1 MRLLAISG
9 SLRRDSYNTQLL
21 RAAGELAA
29 DGIEVELYEGLA
41 TIPPYD
47 SDEEA
52 LGTPAPVA
60 DLKRRIAAAD
70 VVLIATPEYNS
81 SIPGQ
86 LKNALDWVSRPI
98 KESPFRSK
106 PTAVIGASTSA
117 YGGVWAQAELR
128 KVLGIM
134 GARVVEG
141 EVAVPNAA
149 EQFDADGRL
158 THEETREQL
167 AQLLEDLVASAQ
179 PGLAASAITRRLARG
194 NNASGSARKPTARR
208 HSATTLLVE
217 QTGGVRP

>member
-1 MRLLAISG
+1 MRILAISG

-29 DGIEVELYEGLA
+29 DGLDVERYEGLA
-41 TIPPYD
+41 AIPPYD
-47 SDEEA
+47 GDVEA
-52 LGTPAPVA
+52 LGTPASVVE
-60 DLKRRIAAAD
+60 LKRRIAAAD

-106 PTAVIGASTSA
+106 PTAVVGASTSA

-128 KVLGIM
+128 KVLGM
-134 GARVVEG
+134 LGARVVEG

-149 EQFDADGRL
+149 DHFDTYGRL
-158 THEETREQL
+158 VHEETRRQL
-167 AQLLEDLVASAQ
+167 AQLLDDLVA
-179 PGLAASAITRRLARG
+179 AAEPVAA
-194 NNASGSARKPTARR
+194 AA
-208 HSATTLLVE
+208 
-217 QTGGVRP
+217 

>member
-1 MRLLAISG
+1 MLVLAISG

-29 DGIEVELYEGLA
+29 NGIDVELYQDLA

-52 LGTPAPVA
+52 LGMPAPVA

-98 KESPFRSK
+98 KENPLRNK
-106 PTAVIGASTSA
+106 PTAVIGASASA

-128 KVLGIM
+128 KVVGVM
-134 GARVVEG
+134 GARLVEG
-141 EVAVPNAA
+141 NVAVPHAA
-149 EQFDADGRL
+149 EQFDTDGRL
-158 THEETREQL
+158 TNNETRQQL
-167 AQLLEDLVASAQ
+167 ARLLDDLV
-179 PGLAASAITRRLARG
+179 GAAR
-194 NNASGSARKPTARR
+194 PPQFTAA
-208 HSATTLLVE
+208 ATA
-217 QTGGVRP
+217 

>member
-1 MRLLAISG
+1 MRALAISG
-9 SLRRDSYNTQLL
+9 SLRRESYNTQLL
-21 RAAGELAA
+21 RAAEELAPNGLEI
-29 DGIEVELYEGLA
+29 DTYDGLA
-41 TIPPYD
+41 QVPPYD

-52 LGTPAPVA
+52 LGTPPSVA

-98 KESPFRSK
+98 KESPFRGK

-128 KVLGIM
+128 KVLGIL

-141 EVAVPNAA
+141 EVVVPHAA
-149 EQFDADGRL
+149 EHFDTEGRL
-158 THEETREQL
+158 SAGEARDQL
-167 AQLLEDLVASAQ
+167 AQLLDDLVVATK
-179 PGLAASAITRRLARG
+179 PVAAAA
-194 NNASGSARKPTARR
+194 
-208 HSATTLLVE
+208 
-217 QTGGVRP
+217 

>member
-1 MRLLAISG
+1 MRALAISG
-9 SLRRDSYNTQLL
+9 SLRRESYNTQLL
-21 RAAGELAA
+21 RAAEELAP
-29 DGIEVELYEGLA
+29 DELEIDVYDGLA
-41 TIPPYD
+41 QIPPYD

-98 KESPFRSK
+98 KDSPFRSK

-128 KVLGIM
+128 KVLGII

-141 EVAVPNAA
+141 DIAVPHAF
-149 EQFDADGRL
+149 EQFDAEGRL
-158 THEETREQL
+158 TNDETREQL
-167 AQLLEDLVASAQ
+167 AQLLDDLVAAAQ
-179 PGLAASAITRRLARG
+179 P
-194 NNASGSARKPTARR
+194 PQFTAT
-208 HSATTLLVE
+208 ATA
-217 QTGGVRP
+217 

>member
-9 SLRRDSYNTQLL
+9 SLRHGSYNTRLL

-29 DGIEVELYEGLA
+29 DGIEVELYEDLA

-52 LGTPAPVA
+52 LGSPSPVA
-60 DLKRRIAAAD
+60 DLKRRIAATD
-70 VVLIATPEYNS
+70 LVLIATPEYNS

-98 KESPFRSK
+98 KENPLRNK

-128 KVLGIM
+128 KVLGII
-134 GARVVEG
+134 GARIVEG
-141 EVAVPNAA
+141 NVAVPHAA

-158 THEETREQL
+158 TNNETRQQL
-167 AQLLEDLVASAQ
+167 AQLLDDLV
-179 PGLAASAITRRLARG
+179 GAAG
-194 NNASGSARKPTARR
+194 PPQFTAA
-208 HSATTLLVE
+208 ATA
-217 QTGGVRP
+217 

>member
-128 KVLGIM
+128 KVLGII
-134 GARVVEG
+134 GARVVEAD
-141 EVAVPNAA
+141 VAVPNAA
-149 EQFDADGRL
+149 EHFDAEGRL
-158 THEETREQL
+158 TNDETREQL
-167 AQLLEDLVASAQ
+167 AQLLDDLANAAQ
-179 PGLAASAITRRLARG
+179 P
-194 NNASGSARKPTARR
+194 PQFTAT
-208 HSATTLLVE
+208 ATA
-217 QTGGVRP
+217 

>member
-1 MRLLAISG
+1 MRILGISG

-21 RAAGELAA
+21 RAAGELAPG
-29 DGIEVELYEGLA
+29 DLDVELYDGLA
-41 TIPPYD
+41 AIPPYD

-52 LGTPAPVA
+52 LGTPLSVA

-98 KESPFRSK
+98 KESPFRGK

-128 KVLGIM
+128 KVLGIL

-149 EQFDADGRL
+149 EHFDVEGRL
-158 THEETREQL
+158 VHEETREQL
-167 AQLLEDLVASAQ
+167 AQLLDDLVAATK
-179 PGLAASAITRRLARG
+179 PVVVAA
-194 NNASGSARKPTARR
+194 
-208 HSATTLLVE
+208 
-217 QTGGVRP
+217 

>member
-21 RAAGELAA
+21 RAAEEFASDELE
-29 DGIEVELYEGLA
+29 IELYEDLA
-41 TIPPYD
+41 TMPPYD

-52 LGTPAPVA
+52 LGTPTPVA
-60 DLKRRIAAAD
+60 DLKRRITAAD

-128 KVLGIM
+128 KVLGVL

-141 EVAVPNAA
+141 DVAVPHAA
-149 EQFDADGRL
+149 EQFDAKGRL
-158 THEETREQL
+158 TNSETREQL
-167 AQLLEDLVASAQ
+167 AQLLDDLV
-179 PGLAASAITRRLARG
+179 
-194 NNASGSARKPTARR
+194 GSATPQPPQFTAT
-208 HSATTLLVE
+208 ATA
-217 QTGGVRP
+217 

>member
-1 MRLLAISG
+1 MHVLAISG
-9 SLRRDSYNTQLL
+9 SLRRDSFNTLL
-21 RAAGELAA
+21 LGAAAEIAPDDL
-29 DGIEVELYEGLA
+29 EVEIYDGLA

-47 SDEEA
+47 ADDEA
-52 LGTPAPVA
+52 LGTPPAVA

-70 VVLIATPEYNS
+70 GVLIATPEYNS

-98 KESPFRSK
+98 KENPLRNK

-128 KVLGIM
+128 KVLGIL

-149 EQFDADGRL
+149 EHFDPAGRL
-158 THEETREQL
+158 VHGEAREQI
-167 AQLLEDLVASAQ
+167 AQLLDDLVAAAQ
-179 PGLAASAITRRLARG
+179 SVAAAA
-194 NNASGSARKPTARR
+194 
-208 HSATTLLVE
+208 
-217 QTGGVRP
+217 